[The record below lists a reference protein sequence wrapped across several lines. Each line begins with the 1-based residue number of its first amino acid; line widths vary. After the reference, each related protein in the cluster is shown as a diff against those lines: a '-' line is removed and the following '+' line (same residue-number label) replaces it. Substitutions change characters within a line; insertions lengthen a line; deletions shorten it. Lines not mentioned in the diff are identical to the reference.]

1 MEKFR
6 QGQDP
11 SEFAHPPKP
20 KKKIRGLVLTSY
32 SSFTSTEFVSGGAP
46 LCSTA
51 SASGLVSSNRRRTA
65 YPRTRNFI
73 KEPSRAIIL
82 QRWEHYAFRCIIY
95 NRLVLNLSSPLA

>member
-20 KKKIRGLVLTSY
+20 KKKIRGSVLTSY
-32 SSFTSTEFVSGGAP
+32 SSLTSTKFVSDGVP

-51 SASGLVSSNRRRTA
+51 SAFGLVSFNRQCTV
-65 YPRTRNFI
+65 YPGTRNYI
-73 KEPSRAIIL
+73 KDPSRAIIL
-82 QRWEHYAFRCIIY
+82 QRWEHYTLRCIIY